1 MERRPLQRRCARP
14 VVRPAKKPVVRYHDF
29 TYRTASWDR
38 ERRAVAKVE
47 WYYRALALLLSA
59 QS

>member
-1 MERRPLQRRCARP
+1 MGRPPQKS
-14 VVRPAKKPVVRYHDF
+14 VVRHHDF
-29 TYRTASWDR
+29 MYRTDSWPR